1 MSKNSNL
8 AGCAAGILAASVAG
22 RIAYNYLKRNPLMP
36 KGQKGKKH
44 LLCVGDSIT
53 FGDGVKPFMAF
64 QSYPAYLQKL
74 VPSDVQVMNFGL
86 NGRTLL
92 VEGDFPYTKESFYA
106 GTFQV
111 PDAAWL
117 VMLGTNDT
125 KPYNWDAKKYKKEL
139 RTFLKRYLDYGGRGH
154 VTVMKPPRAFVT
166 AGHEEVLYDIRN
178 EKIREA
184 GKIIDDVADDLKIQV
199 IDLYAFTRE
208 HPDWFTDGVHPNK
221 TGNQKIAAYIAG
233 ELNF

>member
-1 MSKNSNL
+1 MSRNSNI
-8 AGCAAGILAASVAG
+8 AGCTAGILAAATAG
-22 RIAYNYLKRNPLMP
+22 NIAYRYLKRHPFMP
-36 KGQKGKKH
+36 KWDKGKKH
-44 LLCVGDSIT
+44 LVCVGDSIT

-64 QSYPAYLQKL
+64 QSFPAYLQKL
-74 VPSDVQVMNFGL
+74 APSGVQVLNFGL

-106 GTFQV
+106 GTFQI
-111 PDAAWL
+111 PDADWL

-139 RTFLKRYLDYGGRGH
+139 RTFLKRYIDFGGRGH
-154 VTVMKPPRAFVT
+154 VIVMKPPRAFVT
-166 AGHEEVLYDIRN
+166 PGNEAVLYDIRN

-184 GKIIDDVADDLKIQV
+184 GKIIDEVAGDLKIPV
-199 IDLYAFTRE
+199 IDLYSFTRE

-221 TGNQKIAAYIAG
+221 KGNKKIAEYIAW
-233 ELNF
+233 ELY